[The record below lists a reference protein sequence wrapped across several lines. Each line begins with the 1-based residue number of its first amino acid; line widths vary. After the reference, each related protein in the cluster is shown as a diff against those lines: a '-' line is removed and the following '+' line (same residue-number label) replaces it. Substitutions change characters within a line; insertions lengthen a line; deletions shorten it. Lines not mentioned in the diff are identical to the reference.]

1 MFRSLRFQL
10 PALFFAGVI
19 VFALVAAAISFQ
31 LLQSYT
37 IGRARADLR
46 REAAGMTRL
55 YAAQAT
61 GSNDQVPGHQLEDAT
76 GDRIFYVPVDPGVD
90 LFPGTKGPR
99 LRQLPKRLIDFP
111 SVTKGRTLQFD
122 FRLPGSDKTWLGVA
136 QPLELGRNGR
146 SVFYGALVVAKPKD
160 QLATRV
166 VPLLGRIALALLGGL
181 AVAVI
186 LGVFISRRLTRPVLK
201 LARAADEVAR
211 GNYDVAVPSVRGGNE
226 VSLLSNRFA
235 VMARRLGEA
244 EQLERNFLMS
254 VSHELRTPLTAI
266 RGHVAALSEGLV
278 EDEEARGVSLE
289 IVAEET
295 ERLSRLVNDVL
306 DLAKLDARRFTVLQE
321 EVDMEH
327 LVERA
332 YTTFNEEARRRGID
346 YRSELRAQPVLIT
359 DGDRVL
365 QIITNLLSNAFRWT
379 PDGGR
384 IELGLGQENGNI
396 AVSVA
401 DTGPGIT
408 PEERERIF
416 RPFWSRDGRGTGLG
430 LAIANELAQALGGR
444 IELETE
450 VGEGSTFELVLP
462 TN

>member
-46 REAAGMTRL
+46 REAAGLTRL

-61 GSNDQVPGHQLEDAT
+61 GSNDPIPARQLEHAT
-76 GDRIFYVPVDPGVD
+76 GDLIFYVPVDPGVD
-90 LFPGTKGPR
+90 LFPDKKGPR

-111 SVTKGRTLQFD
+111 AVARGRTLQFD
-122 FRLPGSDKTWLGVA
+122 FKLPGGDKTWLGVA
-136 QPLELGRNGR
+136 QPLQLGRNGR

-462 TN
+462 TD